1 MALTSLPVP
10 GSHSVLCTGDTI
22 STGPAWEYDDDG
34 NRTKNQKRDDEGKLV
49 FSVRG
54 VVPLVAGQ
62 VVPDG
67 SVHITQAIESATVR
81 PGQIFAVE
89 QAVFKVR
96 AAKEFGLTGT
106 LHGTRLVNPRGGEKA

>member
-34 NRTKNQKRDDEGKLV
+34 KKTNTQRVDEQGKPL

-62 VVPDG
+62 VVADG
-67 SVHITQAIESATVR
+67 SVHITGEIAPTRVR
-81 PGQIFAVE
+81 PGQIYAME
-89 QAVFKVR
+89 DGVFHVR
-96 AAKEFGLTGT
+96 AARGFGLTGT
-106 LHGTRLVNPRGGEKA
+106 LRGSRLVNPQGGAK

>member
-22 STGPAWEYDDDG
+22 STTPAMEYDDG
-34 NRTKNQKRDDEGKLV
+34 QATKNQKRDDQGKPL

-62 VVPDG
+62 VVADG
-67 SVHITQAIESATVR
+67 SVHITQQIESAQVR
-81 PGQIFAVE
+81 PGQIFGVE
-89 QAVFKVR
+89 QGVFHVR
-96 AAKEFGLTGT
+96 AGRGFGLTGT
-106 LHGTRLVNPRGGEKA
+106 LRGGRLIKPGDDK

>member
-10 GSHSVLCTGDTI
+10 GSHSVLCTGDAI
-22 STGPAWEYDDDG
+22 STKPAVEYDDDG
-34 NRTKNQKRDDEGKLV
+34 NPTKTQRRDDQGKLL

-67 SVHITQAIESATVR
+67 TVHITGEIPETRVR
-81 PGQIFAVE
+81 PGQIYAME
-89 QAVFKVR
+89 DGVFHVR
-96 AAKEFGLTGT
+96 AARGFGLTGT
-106 LHGTRLVNPRGGEKA
+106 LRGARLTNPGGGEK

>member
-1 MALTSLPVP
+1 MALASLPVP

-22 STGPAWEYDDDG
+22 STGPAWEYDADG
-34 NRTKNQKRDDEGKLV
+34 NRTDTQKRDEQGKLV

-67 SVHITQAIESATVR
+67 SVHITQEIERATVR
-81 PGQIFAVE
+81 PGQIFAVD
-89 QAVFKVR
+89 QAVFTVR
-96 AAKEFGLTGT
+96 AAKKFGLTGT
-106 LHGTRLVNPRGGEKA
+106 LRGSRLVNPQQGGAK